1 MKAEYKILLRLIK
14 MMFLAVKRSNKTVQG
29 KVYLDMYDIIWH
41 VTGRLNNKLLSSMFF
56 VSGPFFISA
65 FLNPSCNI

>member
-29 KVYLDMYDIIWH
+29 KVCRTLFGM
-41 VTGRLNNKLLSSMFF
+41 
-56 VSGPFFISA
+56 
-65 FLNPSCNI
+65 